1 MFNVSKYIESGIIE
15 MYVLGLTNSKETDE
29 LNTLIKNYPEI
40 ENELEAIT
48 NALKSYS
55 LENNAVPNSTIK
67 AMVLASI
74 DYSERLKNGEKQTFP
89 PILNEKSKIEDY
101 NEWLTRDDMVVAE
114 DIDEIEAKLIGYTPE
129 YTTAI
134 VWIQDATP
142 PEVHTKEFEKFL
154 IVEGTCDIT
163 IDAKIYSLVP
173 GDYLSIPLHVSHF
186 VKVTSNVPCKVI
198 LQREAA

>member
-15 MYVLGLTNSKETDE
+15 MYVLGLTNAKETDE
-29 LNTLIKNYPEI
+29 LNTLIKKYPEI

-48 NALKSYS
+48 NALQSYS
-55 LENNAVPNSTIK
+55 LENNTLPNSTIK

-89 PILNEKSKIEDY
+89 PILNEQSKPEDY
-101 NEWLTRDDMVVAE
+101 NEWLTRDDMLDAD
-114 DIDEIEAKLIGYTPE
+114 DIDEIEAKLIGYTPQ

-134 VWIQDATP
+134 VWIKDATP

-163 IDAKIYSLVP
+163 IDTKIYSLVP